1 MEEEEEG
8 VVTTASFWN
17 QMTADGL
24 SSGVITVSNQ
34 QVTYTCYSNR
44 PECKGIPSVYH
55 DKAPKPQCS
64 Y

>member
-1 MEEEEEG
+1 MEEEEG
-8 VVTTASFWN
+8 VVSTASFWN

-44 PECKGIPSVYH
+44 PECKGIP
-55 DKAPKPQCS
+55 
-64 Y
+64 